1 MNALDFQKRLIT
13 YIETNFNSNTR
24 LENVDVPPQGMS
36 SSVFFI
42 SLANGI
48 ECAVKY
54 GNDAMK
60 DLPAIDLIIEKQI
73 HIPAPTPIA
82 SFVFENVP
90 VIILK
95 RIHFPLFESIPVEE
109 MPKYIPS
116 IVRNLNELHTIKSK
130 EPGRL
135 VDDQKGETWKGML
148 LSIFNGD
155 DFDWAEVAGRES
167 LNKELILNSVEN
179 IKKKIENT
187 VFDLKE
193 YSLLHTD
200 FNQRNL
206 FVDPAHYEVSG
217 IIDWEDAMFGDPL
230 YDFARVRMY
239 LWHFNFSEKSIND
252 YYNLVNFSTEQKNL
266 EDLYWLSR
274 VIQYLGW
281 YSEELTEFNVSRIKL
296 HQEYLSKYIW

>member
-1 MNALDFQKRLIT
+1 MNTQDFQKKLILH
-13 YIETNFNSNTR
+13 IETNFNSNTE
-24 LENVDVPPQGMS
+24 LGSVELPPQGMS

-42 SLANGI
+42 TLANGT
-48 ECAVKY
+48 EYAVKY

-60 DLPAIDLIIEKQI
+60 DLPAIDLIVKKQI
-73 HIPAPTPIA
+73 HIPIPTPIA
-82 SFVFENVP
+82 SFVFENIP

-95 RIHFPLFESIPVEE
+95 RIHFPLFESVPVEE

-116 IVRNLNELHTIKSK
+116 IVKNLYELHKIKS
-130 EPGRL
+130 EDPGRL
-135 VDDQKGETWKGML
+135 VGGNKGETWKSML
-148 LSIFNGD
+148 LSIFDGT
-155 DFDWAEVAGRES
+155 DFDWTEVAGRES
-167 LNKELILNSVEN
+167 LDTELVLNSVEN
-179 IKKKIENT
+179 IKRKINNT
-187 VFDLKE
+187 IFDLKE

-206 FVDPAHYEVSG
+206 FVDTTNYEVAG

-239 LWHFNFSEKSIND
+239 LWHFDFSEKAVND
-252 YYNLVNFSTEQKNL
+252 YYDLVHFSAEQKNL

-281 YSEELTEFNVSRIKL
+281 YSEELTEFNLSRIKL
-296 HQEYLSKYIW
+296 HQEYLRTYIW

>member
-1 MNALDFQKRLIT
+1 MTTSDFQKRLIE
-13 YIETNFNSNTR
+13 YIENNFNSNIK
-24 LENVDVPPQGMS
+24 LENIDVPPQGMS

-42 SLANGI
+42 KLANGT

-60 DLPAIDLIIEKQI
+60 DIPALDLIAKKQVNL
-73 HIPAPTPIA
+73 PVPVA
-82 SFVFENVP
+82 SFVFGDVP

-95 RIHFPLFESIPVEE
+95 RIQFPLFESVSVEE
-109 MPKYIPS
+109 MQKYIPS
-116 IVRNLNELHTIKSK
+116 IVKNLHELHKIKSDK
-130 EPGRL
+130 PGRL
-135 VDDQKGETWKGML
+135 GEEYKEETWKGML
-148 LSIFNGD
+148 LSIFNGN
-155 DFDWAEVAGRES
+155 DFDWTDVAERES
-167 LNKELILNSVEN
+167 LDKELILGSVNN
-179 IKKKIENT
+179 ITKKIENT
-187 VFDLKE
+187 VFDLKD

-206 FVDPAHYEVSG
+206 FIDPLSYEISG

-239 LWHFNFSEKSIND
+239 MWHFNFSEKSIND
-252 YYNLVNFSTEQKNL
+252 YYDLMNFSATQRDL

-281 YSEELTEFNVSRIKL
+281 YSEELTEFNLSRIKL
-296 HQEYLSKYIW
+296 HQDYLRNYIW

>member
-1 MNALDFQKRLIT
+1 MNTQDFQKRLISH
-13 YIETNFNSNTR
+13 IETNFNFNTE
-24 LENVDVPPQGMS
+24 LENIELPPQGMS

-42 SLANGI
+42 TLADGT
-48 ECAVKY
+48 ECAVKN

-60 DLPAIDLIIEKQI
+60 DLPAIDLIVEKQI
-73 HIPAPTPIA
+73 HIPTPTPIA
-82 SFVFENVP
+82 FFVFENVS

-95 RIHFPLFESIPVEE
+95 RIHFPLFESVPVEE

-116 IVRNLNELHTIKSK
+116 IVRNLNELHTIKSE

-135 VDDQKGETWKGML
+135 VDGQKGETWKSML
-148 LSIFNGD
+148 LSIFDGN
-155 DFDWAEVAGRES
+155 DFNWEEVAGRES

-187 VFDLKE
+187 DFNLKE

-206 FVDPAHYEVSG
+206 FVDPVNYEISG

-239 LWHFNFSEKSIND
+239 MWHFNFSEKTIND
-252 YYNLVNFSTEQKNL
+252 YYNLVNFSAEQKNR

-281 YSEELTEFNVSRIKL
+281 YSEELTEFNLSRIKL